1 MARIDYYFSI
11 LSPFTYLAG
20 DGLERVA
27 GKHGAEISYRPCDI
41 MKVFAETGGVPVPQR
56 HPSRQE
62 YRLQELKRI
71 SKKRGLRLN
80 LKPAHWPTDPFP
92 GSAAIIAT
100 QLYGGNAGAV
110 AQSLLTA
117 CWAEDKDV
125 ANPAVVAE
133 ALAMEGL
140 DAASLVTELAQAR
153 KVFEEN
159 TAAALA
165 NGVFGSPFYVVGGER
180 FWGQDRLEYLDDH
193 LAALG

>member
-20 DGLERVA
+20 DGLERIA
-27 GKHGAEISYRPCDI
+27 AKHGAEINYRPCDI
-41 MKVFAETGGVPVPQR
+41 MKIFAETGGVPVPQR
-56 HPSRQE
+56 HPFRQE

-71 SKKRGLRLN
+71 SRRTGLRLN

-100 QLYGGNAGAV
+100 QLYGGDAGAV
-110 AQSLLTA
+110 ARSLEAA

-125 ANPAVVAE
+125 ADPAVVAE

-140 DAASLVTELAQAR
+140 DAASLVTELARAR
-153 KVFEEN
+153 KIYEEN
-159 TAAALA
+159 TAAALE
-165 NGVFGSPFYVVGGER
+165 NGVFGAPFYVVEGER
-180 FWGQDRLEYLDDH
+180 FWGQDRLPYLDDH
-193 LAALG
+193 LAAMA